1 MPIINPLEDS
11 ILASGRLQ
19 IKLEG
24 NSNIGNLKSNIK
36 DLINFILFKN
46 RT

>member
-11 ILASGRLQ
+11 ILAFGRLQ
-19 IKLEG
+19 IKLES